1 MCIVPA
7 TIHVDPIFYGCY
19 DVIHVDEKWFTFTQE
34 KARVIT
40 VPGEIIPQR
49 TCRSKKFLQKLMFFC
64 AIARPR
70 FDPETGECIFDGKL
84 GIWPFVERVPAKR
97 SSANRPRGTLELKTV
112 NVDRDSYR
120 EMLIDNLIP
129 AILKKIP
136 DLVTPIKIQQDNA
149 RPHIDPDDTNFVE
162 AAENQGLPVEMYC
175 QSPQSPDFNVCDLG
189 FFRSFDGIQQEQTAN
204 TLEELIT
211 NVQGAFREYCP
222 HKLNR
227 VWLSYQQC
235 MIEAMKLNGGNNYKL
250 PHMKKDRLIRQG
262 LLPTSLNI
270 PLDLVQRVQASIA
283 ERS

>member
-1 MCIVPA
+1 
-7 TIHVDPIFYGCY
+7 
-19 DVIHVDEKWFTFTQE
+19 
-34 KARVIT
+34 
-40 VPGEIIPQR
+40 
-49 TCRSKKFLQKLMFFC
+49 MFFC
-64 AIARPR
+64 AIARPW

-97 SSANRPRGTLELKTV
+97 SSANIPRGTLELKTV

-129 AILKKIP
+129 AILTKFP

-162 AAENQGLPVEMYC
+162 AAEKQGLPVEMYC
-175 QSPQSPDFNVCDLG
+175 QSPQSPDFNVWDLG
-189 FFRSFDGIQQEQTAN
+189 FFRSLDGLQQEQTAN